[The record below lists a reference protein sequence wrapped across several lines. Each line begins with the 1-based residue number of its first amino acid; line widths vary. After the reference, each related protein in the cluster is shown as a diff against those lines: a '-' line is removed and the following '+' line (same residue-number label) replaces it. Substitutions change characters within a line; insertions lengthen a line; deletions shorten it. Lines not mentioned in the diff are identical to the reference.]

1 MKLRSDYGVKRGL
14 RGAHDQKTLDEKRER
29 AAEWKRVIQ
38 SKDTRKFME
47 FLRRFGIRDGTPQFV
62 RACELW
68 HAYHGTPLPHSSSQ
82 PCDADPAQPDQELPD
97 APQ

>member
-14 RGAHDQKTLDEKRER
+14 RGARDQKELDQKRER
-29 AAEWKRVIQ
+29 YAEWKRVIQ

-47 FLRRFGIRDGTPQFV
+47 FLRRFGIRDGTLEFV

-68 HAYHGTPLPHSSSQ
+68 NSYHGMPSQHSSSQ
-82 PCDADPAQPDQELPD
+82 PCDADPAQPDQ
-97 APQ
+97 